1 MMLCSKKTTSHLRLL
16 FGVQVFDQPFKNLDV
31 AVNRDIYVLLLN
43 VTRQVLMKVFHMLKQ

>member
-31 AVNRDIYVLLLN
+31 AVNRDINVLLLN